1 MTGKA
6 RADGEGSIY
15 PHRNGFAAY
24 VWVTTP
30 SGERKRK
37 YVYGKTREEVHE
49 KWLTLHQEAKKGPV
63 ATRVPNLGPYLH
75 YWLEEVI
82 RPNRAPKTYVNYE
95 LFVRL
100 YINPFLGDKR
110 LDRLQLREA
119 QKWVNKLPAVC
130 QCCAQGKD
138 ARRSRAKQRCC
149 ALGRCCEQAPSGRT
163 IKDIRDCLRSA
174 LNYACREELISRN
187 VVALVTLPTLRK
199 PKRQRWSSDEARKF
213 LESAK
218 SENDPLYAAYA
229 LVLIMGMREGE
240 VLGIPDEAINFET
253 SELDISWQLQR
264 VQKKLLHRQTKTP
277 TSDDTMPLID
287 IVTAALKLR
296 LERRGR
302 DKEKADAWLDSGLVF
317 TTEHGTPIEPRN
329 FLRSWATRCRKAGV
343 RYITVHDGRRSC
355 GSLLA
360 DLDVHPRVAMRILR
374 HAQFAVTME
383 IYTEISSD
391 QTRAALKKL
400 GDSLQ

>member
-1 MTGKA
+1 MKA
-6 RADGEGSIY
+6 
-15 PHRNGFAAY
+15 P
-24 VWVTTP
+24 
-30 SGERKRK
+30 
-37 YVYGKTREEVHE
+37 
-49 KWLTLHQEAKKGPV
+49 PV
-63 ATRVPNLGPYLH
+63 
-75 YWLEEVI
+75 I
-82 RPNRAPKTYVNYE
+82 
-95 LFVRL
+95 
-100 YINPFLGDKR
+100 
-110 LDRLQLREA
+110 
-119 QKWVNKLPAVC
+119 
-130 QCCAQGKD
+130 
-138 ARRSRAKQRCC
+138 
-149 ALGRCCEQAPSGRT
+149 
-163 IKDIRDCLRSA
+163 
-174 LNYACREELISRN
+174 
-187 VVALVTLPTLRK
+187 
-199 PKRQRWSSDEARKF
+199 
-213 LESAK
+213 
-218 SENDPLYAAYA
+218 
-229 LVLIMGMREGE
+229 
-240 VLGIPDEAINFET
+240 
-253 SELDISWQLQR
+253 
-264 VQKKLLHRQTKTP
+264 
-277 TSDDTMPLID
+277 MPLID